1 MATRAYKSKKRG
13 AGRHVQLLEWFMQ
26 SEAWRT
32 LPVGPRALYVEL
44 KRRYTGYN
52 NGEIKLSHREAATL
66 MGTSKN
72 TVGRYFRELEMRGF
86 IKMTRMHCLGPSG
99 VGQTSSW
106 TLTECQTADLKP
118 AKKDFMKWR
127 ENLKAPP

>member
-1 MATRAYKSKKRG
+1 MATKSYKSKKRG

-32 LPVGPRALYVEL
+32 LPVGPRCLYVEL
-44 KRRYTGYN
+44 KRRYTGSN
-52 NGEIKLSHREAATL
+52 NGEIKLSHREAANL

-72 TVGRYFRELEMRGF
+72 TVGRYFRELENRGF

-99 VGQTSSW
+99 IGQTSTW
-106 TLTECQTADLKP
+106 ALTECVTSDMKP
-118 AKKDFMKWR
+118 ATKPFAAWT
-127 ENLKAPP
+127 LKTKTPP